1 MPPLFKMSLKLSSEK
16 ILIIILSFIFL
27 FLMHLF
33 LPNIGGVIAR
43 QNEQIIWL
51 FSGAIIFIGAL
62 RVLFRKTLIESPLQ
76 IYILLFISLWLFS
89 LLFNPIKNIDNF
101 FINSIFLLSS
111 LLLWM
116 AFLQFELTEKQKLLI
131 LFFIFISSIIE
142 SLIGIIQF
150 FGLYKYIPVT
160 PSPEVGMVGGVFQQ
174 KNTFASYIATGII
187 ISLFF
192 IQEDLLIGFSK
203 IKKILFF
210 PGIFLLSLS
219 LIIAESRTGLLG
231 VTFGLI
237 LMFII
242 RRKNL
247 LEIKKKAL
255 IWLMVFLTGIS
266 SGFFLLSIR
275 DQLGIEK
282 LMAKKLRWFSDP
294 EQVSYK
300 ERILMQ
306 RASLEMFKEKPF
318 TGHGFSNF
326 GSLYMYYQAKIKN
339 SNPSYR
345 GTGLSYTHHPHN
357 EISLII
363 AEAGLLGISG
373 LFILFYGFF
382 KFFTKTGF
390 EHAGTYIALLSPFL
404 IHSLFEYPLRLS
416 VAHWFTFIILFYLA
430 TSNLVKKT
438 ELKISPKLTQILTTA
453 GCALFILFS
462 VFIVKTFIAYNQLVI
477 WYIEYTEKKK
487 ADLINLEPASQN
499 FYLKNWAKPMYMFT
513 KAEEAVKDIEK
524 NKDFLFEFL
533 NWAQAEKKRL
543 PIPQVFQYD
552 AYVLLNLGMHF
563 QKWDYFDE
571 AMRTVEEGL
580 FIYPENKELK
590 ELRIK
595 IFREAFKLVLKNFEK
610 KNNIK
615 LSNHK
620 NKIA

>member
-1 MPPLFKMSLKLSSEK
+1 LPPFKMSLKLSLEK
-16 ILIIILSFIFL
+16 ILILILSFIFL

-51 FSGAIIFIGAL
+51 FSGTIIFIGAL
-62 RVLFRKTLIESPLQ
+62 RVLFQKTLIESQLQ
-76 IYILLFISLWLFS
+76 IYILLFVSLWLLS
-89 LLFNPIKNIDNF
+89 ILFNPLKNMDNF
-101 FINSIFLLSS
+101 FINLSWLLGG
-111 LLLWM
+111 LLLWIT
-116 AFLQFELTEKQKLLI
+116 FFQFELTEKQKLTI
-131 LFFIFISSIIE
+131 LFLIFISCVIE

-150 FGLYKYIPVT
+150 FGLYKYISVT

-174 KNTFASYIATGII
+174 KNTFASYIATGLI

-192 IQEDLLIGFSK
+192 IQTDLLKSFLK
-203 IKKILFF
+203 IKKVLFF
-210 PGIFLLSLS
+210 LGVFLLSLS
-219 LIIAESRTGLLG
+219 LIIAESRVGLLG

-237 LMFII
+237 LMFIAK
-242 RRKNL
+242 RKNF

-282 LMAKKLRWFSDP
+282 LMAKKIKWFSDP

-306 RASLEMFKEKPF
+306 KTAFEMFKEKPF
-318 TGHGFSNF
+318 AGHGFSNF
-326 GSLYMYYQAKIKN
+326 GSLYVYYQAKVKN
-339 SNPSYR
+339 SNPDSYK
-345 GTGLSYTHHPHN
+345 GTGLLYTHHPHN

-363 AEAGLLGISG
+363 AESGILGI
-373 LFILFYGFF
+373 LALLILIYGFL
-382 KFFTKTGF
+382 KFFIKIGS
-390 EHAGTYIALLSPFL
+390 EHAGTYVSLLSPFL

-416 VAHWFTFIILFYLA
+416 VAHWFTFIFLIYLA

-438 ELKISPKLTQILTTA
+438 DLKISSKLTSILTTVV
-453 GCALFILFS
+453 CALFILFS
-462 VFIVKTFIAYNQLVI
+462 VFVIKTFIAYNQLVI
-477 WYIEYTEKKK
+477 WYIEYTEGKK
-487 ADLINLEPASQN
+487 ADLINLEPATKN
-499 FYLKNWAKPMYMFT
+499 FYLKNWAKPMYMFA

-524 NKDFLFEFL
+524 NKEFLFDFLKWSE
-533 NWAQAEKKRL
+533 AEKKRL

-552 AYVLLNLGMHF
+552 AFVLLNLGMYF

-571 AMRTVEEGL
+571 AMKTVEEGL

-590 ELRIK
+590 ELRK
-595 IFREAFKLVLKNFEK
+595 TIFREAFKLVLKNFEK

-615 LSNHK
+615 LSNYK
-620 NKIA
+620 K